1 MPVVVKL
8 YKLDVGNEK
17 DGEFRHMRKKG
28 KMSMKRYLIIGLLVG
43 TFIMFAACSKELP
56 ENVNAENELSVEIED
71 GTAKATSEADKAV
84 ETKNTANGTESITET
99 EQAVTLS
106 DMEKLMQIPW
116 EEVKKSPV
124 YDYSGEWNSS
134 VYKLAELPE
143 PDISMFGYA
152 DSDGFASGVAI
163 AHKEQVSYFDW
174 LYTSVHGAMPNLYW
188 DEVTKQLQVCL
199 HPSSGTGY
207 SVDELHV
214 LKEDASMRLED
225 FCFGVNEYASIL
237 TNRVEYTVMEE
248 KGKQLIQFMD
258 AEEEKELAVIDVTQ
272 YLLGNDGEAVGIKN
286 VFIADMV
293 SFTLGEE
300 IKIAFIPGFLP
311 EGGYVLFD
319 DMPVFQAPV
328 TFEANGKFTIGE
340 ILVVQ

>member
-1 MPVVVKL
+1 M
-8 YKLDVGNEK
+8 YKLDVWYAKEMK
-17 DGEFRHMRKKG
+17 KQMIRKG

-71 GTAKATSEADKAV
+71 GTAEAPSEVDSVAETNNVADDK
-84 ETKNTANGTESITET
+84 ESITET
-99 EQAVTLS
+99 EQAVPLS
-106 DMEKLMQIPW
+106 DMEKLMQISW
-116 EEVKKSPV
+116 EEVRKSPV

-163 AHKEQVSYFDW
+163 AHKGHVSYFDW
-174 LYTSVHGAMPNLYW
+174 LYTSVHGAMPDLYW
-188 DEVTKQLQVCL
+188 DEADKQLQVCL
-199 HPSSGTGY
+199 HPSSGTSY
-207 SVDELHV
+207 SVDELHI

-225 FCFGVNEYASIL
+225 FCFGVKEYASIL

-248 KGKQLIQFMD
+248 NDKQLIQFMD

-286 VFIADMV
+286 VFMADMV
-293 SFTLGEE
+293 SFNLGEE

-328 TFEANGKFTIGE
+328 IFDADGNFTIGE